1 MSPVTELSAP
11 ERTEAYRSALSGA
24 WAVRFEDGSPP
35 ALAVP
40 LLGRAWVVPQDAEPV
55 RPDPGDVAVL
65 SGGAPYVIADDPATA
80 PDVIIR
86 PGGVCTT
93 RDGQEASTIGSGP
106 APDRTVLLNG
116 LCTTGTGAM
125 VGTGVAPE
133 RLLAAL
139 PPLAVVP
146 AGQGPCPV
154 SEAALED
161 VPGAAGPPGPD
172 AGPDAARRAACLLLP
187 APAPRSPS
195 GTGRT
200 ATWWSGRPYAP
211 GRSGR
216 STARSRI
223 SSSVTIAGGRLSE
236 PLGGPVD
243 PDPVVPG
250 RVRASRGTRR
260 PQLGRSTPVFVPM
273 FRPSRCHGRLKPC
286 I

>member
-1 MSPVTELSAP
+1 VTELSAP

-65 SGGAPYVIADDPATA
+65 SGGAPYVIADDPATD

-86 PGGVCTT
+86 TGGVCTT

-116 LCTTGTGAM
+116 LCTTGTGAT
-125 VGTGVAPE
+125 VGTGVAPD

-161 VPGAAGPPGPD
+161 V
-172 AGPDAARRAACLLLP
+172 
-187 APAPRSPS
+187 S
-195 GTGRT
+195 
-200 ATWWSGRPYAP
+200 RPAP
-211 GRSGR
+211 GRQALLDRMPDLMLLAALRAWFYPPRRPGPRLVPGAQRRGGRAGPYGCWRPTRPTHGR
-216 STARSRI
+216 SRPWRPRQAS
-223 SSSVTIAGGRLSE
+223 
-236 PLGGPVD
+236 
-243 PDPVVPG
+243 PG
-250 RVRASRGTRR
+250 RHWPGAS
-260 PQLGRSTPVFVPM
+260 PVWSGSL
-273 FRPSRCHGRLKPC
+273 R
-286 I
+286 